1 MFESCLQRRLYSH
14 QVLSAH
20 VFKEAS
26 VRGIQKLFSNAGLLF
41 FSSLEFAIQSVPVHP
56 AGNVDVVHEA
66 LNVQRQVRRVG
77 AHQLLQLLAL
87 LVQPQHSPRVL
98 AHVELVL
105 ALELLAEVIG
115 QDLVKIAAAEVRVKR
130 SSEDLAG
137 GAAAAGE
144 LRVTQAG
151 DLASEEERAGG
162 LTLSLP
168 LLKAAME
175 TWNDECPMS
184 TNTTFLGLSS
194 GVGRSCL

>member
-1 MFESCLQRRLYSH
+1 M
-14 QVLSAH
+14 
-20 VFKEAS
+20 
-26 VRGIQKLFSNAGLLF
+26 
-41 FSSLEFAIQSVPVHP
+41 
-56 AGNVDVVHEA
+56 
-66 LNVQRQVRRVG
+66 
-77 AHQLLQLLAL
+77 
-87 LVQPQHSPRVL
+87 QPQHGPRVL

-130 SSEDLAG
+130 SGEDLT
-137 GAAAAGE
+137 GAAVAGE

-151 DLASEEERAGG
+151 DLASMSNMLEV